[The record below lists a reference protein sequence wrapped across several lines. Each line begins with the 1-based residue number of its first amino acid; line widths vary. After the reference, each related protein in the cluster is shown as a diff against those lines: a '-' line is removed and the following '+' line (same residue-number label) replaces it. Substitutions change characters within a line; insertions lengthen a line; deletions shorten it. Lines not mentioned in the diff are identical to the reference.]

1 MTNSFTCSWAGEA
14 ASKKGST
21 LLGRSLPGLLPCWPT
36 EEVVADSL
44 GGRSRRKMVVFLSVF
59 WLRLWRV
66 FSHAVAMG
74 WFNEAGHQRGLV
86 LQIDAN

>member
-1 MTNSFTCSWAGEA
+1 MLLGRRGGIEEGLDT
-14 ASKKGST
+14 
-21 LLGRSLPGLLPCWPT
+21 LGRSLPGLIPCWPT

-59 WLRLWRV
+59 WLRLRRV